1 MKVPNRG
8 NLLNSSIN
16 KEKQRGRYGHGKD
29 IYLTSLIPYKDV
41 D

>member
-16 KEKQRGRYGHGKD
+16 KEKNKEGDMVMEKTY
-29 IYLTSLIPYKDV
+29 ISPL
-41 D
+41 